1 MVVTY
6 PYDPLMSF
14 RFPLFI
20 YRRLSPR
27 PSGGPL
33 SRPPAVPALIE
44 SFNVKPIGLIAVAFS
59 VGNGPDRGV

>member
-1 MVVTY
+1 M
-6 PYDPLMSF
+6 
-14 RFPLFI
+14 
-20 YRRLSPR
+20 PR